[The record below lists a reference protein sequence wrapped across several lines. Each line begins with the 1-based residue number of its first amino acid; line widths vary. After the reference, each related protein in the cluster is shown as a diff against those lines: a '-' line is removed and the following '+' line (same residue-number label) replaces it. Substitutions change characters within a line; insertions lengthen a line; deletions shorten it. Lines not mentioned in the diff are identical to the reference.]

1 MIRVNNRVRPYIAR
15 MRTILITLDSLN
27 RHFLSLYGGDEVPTP
42 TIDSLAKDGVTFE
55 NHFTG
60 SAPCMPA
67 RREFMTGTLEL
78 RHRSWGPLEPFDDPL
93 PARLTRA
100 GSRSMLITDHY
111 HYFEG
116 GGENYHTT
124 FTGYEFIRGHE
135 NDNWKTFDTDA
146 PPIADVAHTAD
157 AYERA
162 LSLYKAPKDFPAFRT
177 FAAARDWLAE
187 NRDTENIFLYIDE
200 FDPHEPFFA
209 PDEYLAKYDDSGYEG
224 DRLDWPFYG
233 RWTGTDQQLAHI
245 RNRYKAKVAFLDD
258 LLGEFVAD
266 LKAAGWYE
274 DTTIILTT
282 DHGHYLGDHGWIGK
296 PACDNFNT
304 LFHIP
309 LVVKPAASLG
319 AETDRRVTALT
330 TTPDLCATVTALHEA
345 STEAPSY
352 GTSILPL
359 LTGEKEAVREY
370 VLYGYYGAQLT
381 YNDGTHVFM
390 KTPPDANAPLVYRS
404 TRLSG
409 HPGSDWRLREAYLAD
424 ENRSVGTHLAES
436 GIDYPVLGFRVPG
449 QMLHSITEKGPDTVY
464 DQVNDHAQE
473 KPRRSPEILDE
484 YRAKLRDA
492 MVKEQFPQ
500 SEFERLGL
508 A

>member
-1 MIRVNNRVRPYIAR
+1 

-27 RHFLSLYGGDEVPTP
+27 RHFLSLYGAHEVPTP
-42 TIDSLAKDGVTFE
+42 AIDSLARDGVVFE

-93 PARLTRA
+93 PVRLSRA

-135 NDNWKTFDTDA
+135 NDNWKTFDTDH
-146 PPIADVAHTAD
+146 PPLAETAHSSE

-162 LSLYKAPKDFPAFRT
+162 LSLYKRPENFPSFRT
-177 FAAARDWLAE
+177 FATARDWIQE
-187 NRDTENIFLYIDE
+187 NRKTENIFLYIDE
-200 FDPHEPFFA
+200 FDPHEPFFV
-209 PDEYLAKYDDSGYEG
+209 PDEYLKRFDDSGYTG

-233 RWTGTDQQLAHI
+233 RWAGTDQQLAHI

-258 LLGEFVAD
+258 LLGEFISA
-266 LKAAGWYE
+266 LKAAEWYE

-319 AETDRRVTALT
+319 VETDRRSTALT
-330 TTPDLCATVTALHEA
+330 TTPDICATVTALHGA
-345 STEAPSY
+345 STETPSY
-352 GTSILPL
+352 GRSILPL
-359 LTGEKEAVREY
+359 LTGEQESVRDY
-370 VLYGYYGAQLT
+370 VLYGYYGAQLA
-381 YNDGTHVFM
+381 YNDGEHVFF
-390 KTPPDANAPLVYRS
+390 KTPPAGNSPLIYRS
-404 TRLSG
+404 TRLTG
-409 HPGSDWRLREAYLAD
+409 HPGGDWRLKKAYVEDEA
-424 ENRSVGTHLAES
+424 RSVGAHLSES
-436 GIDYPVLGFRVPG
+436 GIDYPVLRFSVPD
-449 QMLHSITEKGPDTVY
+449 QLMHSIDEKGPDTVY
-464 DQVNDHAQE
+464 DQINDQGQE
-473 KPRRSPEILDE
+473 NPLRSEKLIAE
-484 YRAKLRDA
+484 YRVKLRAA
-492 MVKEQFPQ
+492 MVNERFPE

-508 A
+508 TQDST